1 MRGVFEEVSQAL
13 GEQLETAPSRFVFL
27 NLIFGFPHF
36 HPFLVG
42 VVELPYMRE
51 QTEILMQGSPGKDH
65 GEGTPYFFK
74 LDRTDP
80 EATKLIA
87 EKERWYAPGLS
98 GFISAMLYWEQRS
111 AENEKQVHKR

>member
-1 MRGVFEEVSQAL
+1 MRGVYEEVSQRL
-13 GEQLETAPSRFVFL
+13 GEQLETAPNRFVFL

-42 VVELPYMRE
+42 VVELPYTRA
-51 QTEILMQGSPGKDH
+51 QTERLMQESPGKDH

-74 LDRTDP
+74 LDSNDS
-80 EATKLIA
+80 ATAKLVS

-98 GFISAMLYWEQRS
+98 AFITSILYWEQR
-111 AENEKQVHKR
+111 QVEGQKPAS